1 MEYTIPKPAYNTPR
15 RRITELRRVPNAI
28 PFARYSTRLH
38 RATRRALAVDTVCK
52 WKRKWKAS
60 THFRTDVKAHAHC
73 PPLPPPPSLLLS
85 FLLSFL
91 PYSPELSSS
100 PSSPIVLRAPSQAQ
114 TETEAQKQRERE
126 TSNWD
131 LNNVILA
138 VGQCH
143 TRATRWNAISLHE
156 RRARTRRQTTC
167 YEIYRFVTN
176 GIFRRRGTWLS
187 AIVKRLG
194 SCDLPNF
201 ANVRRDTV
209 THFAGTFADAQLWIE
224 IKVPTV
230 GNGLRD
236 TNIINLDSLV
246 IFITVYTMRSG
257 LINDQ
262 LAGYFCRA
270 DWLATWRHSQIYDHR
285 VDQSGGT
292 IVSRIF
298 FFFLSA
304 SHEDVD
310 LDLLEKWFQKSKNN
324 VVRSLEGTR
333 QGIRKFLKYR
343 VCQNLNLLFRNE
355 CKYSIIHF
363 L

>member
-285 VDQSGGT
+285 VDQSGELLW
-292 IVSRIF
+292 VEFFF
-298 FFFLSA
+298 FFFLTSA
-304 SHEDVD
+304 SRWVCWSRSPRKVVSE
-310 LDLLEKWFQKSKNN
+310 EQK
-324 VVRSLEGTR
+324 
-333 QGIRKFLKYR
+333 
-343 VCQNLNLLFRNE
+343 
-355 CKYSIIHF
+355 
-363 L
+363 

>member
-114 TETEAQKQRERE
+114 TETEAQRQREKE

-262 LAGYFCRA
+262 LVFLSRRLTRYVTRK
-270 DWLATWRHSQIYDHR
+270 S
-285 VDQSGGT
+285 T
-292 IVSRIF
+292 ITELIKVVELLWVEF

-310 LDLLEKWFQKSKNN
+310 LDPLEKWFQKSKNN

>member
-1 MEYTIPKPAYNTPR
+1 MLRLT
-15 RRITELRRVPNAI
+15 RIVLP
-28 PFARYSTRLH
+28 S
-38 RATRRALAVDTVCK
+38 
-52 WKRKWKAS
+52 
-60 THFRTDVKAHAHC
+60 
-73 PPLPPPPSLLLS
+73 PPPPSLLLS

-91 PYSPELSSS
+91 PYSPELSSP

-201 ANVRRDTV
+201 ANVRHGQ
-209 THFAGTFADAQLWIE
+209 HFAGTFADAQLWIE

-285 VDQSGGT
+285 VDQSGELLW
-292 IVSRIF
+292 VEF
-298 FFFLSA
+298 FFFFWVPLMRMLISI
-304 SHEDVD
+304 SS
-310 LDLLEKWFQKSKNN
+310 KS
-324 VVRSLEGTR
+324 G
-333 QGIRKFLKYR
+333 
-343 VCQNLNLLFRNE
+343 FRRAKIMSFD
-355 CKYSIIHF
+355 C
-363 L
+363 

>member
-73 PPLPPPPSLLLS
+73 PPLPPLLPYYSPSCFLSFPTPPSPLLPPPRPLS
-85 FLLSFL
+85 FER
-91 PYSPELSSS
+91 P
-100 PSSPIVLRAPSQAQ
+100 A
-114 TETEAQKQRERE
+114 KQRRRQRHRDRERERE

-262 LAGYFCRA
+262 LVFLSRRLTRYVTRKS
-270 DWLATWRHSQIYDHR
+270 TISQ
-285 VDQSGGT
+285 SWSKWWT

-310 LDLLEKWFQKSKNN
+310 LDPLEKWFQKSKNN

>member
-1 MEYTIPKPAYNTPR
+1 MKYTIPKPAYNTPR

-91 PYSPELSSS
+91 PYSPEPSTS

-114 TETEAQKQRERE
+114 TETEAQRQRERE

-262 LAGYFCRA
+262 LVFLSRRLTRYVTRKS
-270 DWLATWRHSQIYDHR
+270 TISQ
-285 VDQSGGT
+285 SWSKWWT

>member
-176 GIFRRRGTWLS
+176 GIFRRRGTRRLS

-285 VDQSGGT
+285 VDQSGELLW
-292 IVSRIF
+292 VEF
-298 FFFLSA
+298 FFFFWVPLMRMLISI
-304 SHEDVD
+304 SS
-310 LDLLEKWFQKSKNN
+310 KS
-324 VVRSLEGTR
+324 G
-333 QGIRKFLKYR
+333 
-343 VCQNLNLLFRNE
+343 FRRA
-355 CKYSIIHF
+355 KIMSF
-363 L
+363 DR

>member
-1 MEYTIPKPAYNTPR
+1 MKYTIPKPAYNTPR

-38 RATRRALAVDTVCK
+38 RDCHEARAHSQWTPYANENENGRRLRTSGQMLRLTRIVLP
-52 WKRKWKAS
+52 S
-60 THFRTDVKAHAHC
+60 
-73 PPLPPPPSLLLS
+73 PPSFPITLLPAFFPSLL
-85 FLLSFL
+85 
-91 PYSPELSSS
+91 PQLSSS
-100 PSSPIVLRAPSQAQ
+100 PSSSIVLRAPSQAQ
-114 TETEAQKQRERE
+114 TETEAQRQRERE

-262 LAGYFCRA
+262 LAGYFYRA
-270 DWLATWRHSQIYDHR
+270 DWLATSLANLRSVR
-285 VDQSGGT
+285 VDQSGELLW
-292 IVSRIF
+292 VEF
-298 FFFLSA
+298 FFFFWVPLMRMLISI
-304 SHEDVD
+304 SS
-310 LDLLEKWFQKSKNN
+310 KS
-324 VVRSLEGTR
+324 G
-333 QGIRKFLKYR
+333 
-343 VCQNLNLLFRNE
+343 FRRA
-355 CKYSIIHF
+355 KIMSF
-363 L
+363 DR